1 MAFLRGDGK
10 AILAREI
17 GAFEARTSAELVV
30 VVEPRAGHYA
40 HIPVGF
46 GCLTALAS
54 LAFLLYG
61 EPSFALHWFLI
72 DPVLLGAFVGY
83 LAGGWAPLERALS
96 RAARRE
102 AWALRNARA
111 AFVARGVADTRG
123 RTGVLLHVAV
133 VERIATVI
141 ADLGVR
147 QAIPEAAWTA
157 ACAPLRAAVARGEP
171 ASALSPHLAALAELC
186 SRHLPRQDDDVNE
199 LSDEVDS

>member
-10 AILAREI
+10 AILSREI
-17 GAFEARTSAELVV
+17 VAFEARTSAELVV
-30 VVEPRAGHYA
+30 TVEPRAGHYG
-40 HIPVGF
+40 HIGVGF
-46 GCLTALAS
+46 GCLAALAS

-72 DPVLLGAFVGY
+72 DPVLIGAAVGY
-83 LAGGWAPLERALS
+83 LASGWAPLERALS
-96 RAARRE
+96 RTRTRE
-102 AWALRNARA
+102 AAALRSARA
-111 AFVARGVADTRG
+111 AFTARGVADTSG
-123 RTGVLLHVAV
+123 RTGVLVHIAV

-147 QAIPEAAWTA
+147 QAIADAAWTQ

-171 ASALSPHLAALAELC
+171 ASAMAPHFAALAAICE
-186 SRHLPRQDDDVNE
+186 RYLPRQDDDVNE